1 MILHQDL
8 PPNPLKALSDYSG
21 SCSYPTFDKLGSLS
35 LPTYDGAVCLTAE
48 TIGLDW
54 KRNCSSFDICLFLAV
69 PGLRCFTQ
77 RNSLV
82 ATSEGY
88 SLAVRLGL
96 LIAVV
101 PLVTQ
106 RGPQL
111 HGFSSWGVWA

>member
-1 MILHQDL
+1 MVTLGAEKRGKAKA
-8 PPNPLKALSDYSG
+8 PL
-21 SCSYPTFDKLGSLS
+21 TFQII
-35 LPTYDGAVCLTAE
+35 Y
-48 TIGLDW
+48 
-54 KRNCSSFDICLFLAV
+54 LFLAV

-77 RNSLV
+77 RNFLV